1 MIFMKSTTIS
11 VALQK
16 TIFWTGFL
24 TTFIVPT
31 LIAINLSNSE
41 NSIYAIVC
49 AIVCFLVF
57 YFINKKSYKHSERIN
72 KGIEFLFWCGLG
84 EIVVA
89 IFFWTDPQ
97 APFIFLVEGL
107 NNFCSSIGYFCAF
120 AVLFNSLFP
129 QAFSASKHG
138 QN

>member
-1 MIFMKSTTIS
+1 MKPTTIS
-11 VALQK
+11 VAVQK

-24 TTFIVPT
+24 ITFIVPT

-41 NSIYAIVC
+41 KSIYAIVC

-84 EIVVA
+84 EVVVA
-89 IFFWTDPQ
+89 MFFWTDPQ
-97 APFIFLVEGL
+97 APFSFLLEAL
-107 NNFCSSIGYFCAF
+107 NNTFSSLGYFLAF
-120 AVLFNSLFP
+120 AVPFISVFP
-129 QAFSASKHG
+129 QAVSTSKRDRK
-138 QN
+138 